1 MNKKLGVIV
10 VVVIALVVGIVGGY
24 FLKGNK
30 PSSSAV
36 LPDGE
41 YSVNAAWNWKHLSVK
56 GNKITLDSARNY
68 EVLSQNTENGIIVIN
83 TIGSKNKST
92 QIYKIIKTGNQYK
105 WHVVAKGMTANKA
118 VATATKK

>member
-1 MNKKLGVIV
+1 M
-10 VVVIALVVGIVGGY
+10 
-24 FLKGNK
+24 
-30 PSSSAV
+30 
-36 LPDGE
+36 PDGE
-41 YSVNAAWNWKHLSVK
+41 YSVNAAWNCKHLSVK
-56 GNKITLDSARNY
+56 GNKFTLDSARNY

-105 WHVVAKGMTANKA
+105 WHVVAKGITADKA